1 MRGDVK
7 AVGMNSES
15 EHESESHVDVKNAA
29 NAHGSAGRVE
39 KKADEGGNVHVGKG
53 CVHDED
59 SHNTNNN
66 NNNNNMKDLHDNK
79 EDAHEKAAQTHS
91 DKNKNVK
98 NVHDSKKDD
107 DKKDKK
113 SGEKEQKQVEHT
125 HV

>member
-1 MRGDVK
+1 
-7 AVGMNSES
+7 
-15 EHESESHVDVKNAA
+15 
-29 NAHGSAGRVE
+29 
-39 KKADEGGNVHVGKG
+39 
-53 CVHDED
+53 VHDED

-107 DKKDKK
+107 DKKDSHKAQGVVALAKEAASQEWHDIKIGDDDKK
-113 SGEKEQKQVEHT
+113 SKSPCLVHMSMYIKGFKSDSPMEC
-125 HV
+125 